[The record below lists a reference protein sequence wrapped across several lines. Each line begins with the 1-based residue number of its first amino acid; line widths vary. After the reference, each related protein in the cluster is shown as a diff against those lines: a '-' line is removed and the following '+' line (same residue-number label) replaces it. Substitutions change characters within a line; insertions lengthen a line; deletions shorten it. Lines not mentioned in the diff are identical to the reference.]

1 MENKPKATKSKH
13 RNQFQCYFNNTG
25 YCKFGEV
32 CHFQHFH
39 EPCPKRLCRDKRCRF
54 RHPKTCKFG
63 EKCKFYKWKICVFRH
78 DKSNTEV
85 LANGV
90 NQERELSILKE
101 EIAKLNDEIFDLKQN
116 VQIKENDLEVM
127 REREEEAFK
136 LLVEENKM
144 LKDVISQNE
153 KSKTKG
159 IRVIDAQIQKLNE
172 KEVENSN
179 IIKELKSENED
190 LKTSNHTLNVRLANQ
205 QIKYLKTL
213 QS

>member
-1 MENKPKATKSKH
+1 M
-13 RNQFQCYFNNTG
+13 
-25 YCKFGEV
+25 
-32 CHFQHFH
+32 
-39 EPCPKRLCRDKRCRF
+39 
-54 RHPKTCKFG
+54 
-63 EKCKFYKWKICVFRH
+63 
-78 DKSNTEV
+78 
-85 LANGV
+85 

-116 VQIKENDLEVM
+116 VKIKENDLEAM

-153 KSKTKG
+153 KSKTEG
-159 IRVIDAQIQKLNE
+159 VRVINAQIQKLNE
-172 KEVENSN
+172 KEVENYN

>member
-1 MENKPKATKSKH
+1 M
-13 RNQFQCYFNNTG
+13 
-25 YCKFGEV
+25 
-32 CHFQHFH
+32 
-39 EPCPKRLCRDKRCRF
+39 
-54 RHPKTCKFG
+54 
-63 EKCKFYKWKICVFRH
+63 
-78 DKSNTEV
+78 
-85 LANGV
+85 

-153 KSKTKG
+153 KSKTEG
-159 IRVIDAQIQKLNE
+159 VRVINTQIQKLNE
-172 KEVENSN
+172 KEVENYN

>member
-1 MENKPKATKSKH
+1 
-13 RNQFQCYFNNTG
+13 
-25 YCKFGEV
+25 
-32 CHFQHFH
+32 
-39 EPCPKRLCRDKRCRF
+39 
-54 RHPKTCKFG
+54 
-63 EKCKFYKWKICVFRH
+63 
-78 DKSNTEV
+78 
-85 LANGV
+85 
-90 NQERELSILKE
+90 
-101 EIAKLNDEIFDLKQN
+101 
-116 VQIKENDLEVM
+116 
-127 REREEEAFK
+127 
-136 LLVEENKM
+136 M